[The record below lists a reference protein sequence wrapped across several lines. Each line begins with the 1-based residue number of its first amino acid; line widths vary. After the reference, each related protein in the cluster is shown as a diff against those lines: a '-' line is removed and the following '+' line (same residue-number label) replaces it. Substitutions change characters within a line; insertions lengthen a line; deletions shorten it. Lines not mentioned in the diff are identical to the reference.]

1 MKKEP
6 GASRFRLFDCGFQ
19 VTDHRFKQ
27 GIRHGGDDADEL
39 LFCAAVALHGA
50 GEQLD
55 ALLNTGV
62 HHVAFAGFKPVS
74 TDAKLAANGKNKLSG
89 WIPFSGFNQRYGILF
104 NPDTGAKFFLS

>member
-27 GIRHGGDDADEL
+27 VIRHGGDDADEL
-39 LFCAAVALHGA
+39 LFCAAAALHGA

-55 ALLNTGV
+55 VLLYACV
-62 HHVAFAGFKPVS
+62 HHVTFAGFKPVS
-74 TDAKLAANGKNKLSG
+74 IDTKFAANRKYKL
-89 WIPFSGFNQRYGILF
+89 L
-104 NPDTGAKFFLS
+104 